1 MQTVQNDKKFMERE
15 PIPRLLA
22 RFAAPALVGM
32 LANALYNIVDRIF
45 VGQTVGRDG
54 LGAIALAFP
63 CMLFFISVG
72 FLVGIGSASRVSIL
86 LGEKRAPE
94 AERTLGNSL
103 TLSVVLSFVLL
114 AGVAVYFRDVLTL
127 SGASERLYG
136 AAASYLHIIMFGVL
150 FGIVSFTLSCQI
162 RACGSPTF
170 AMGTQVV
177 GALANIVLDAWLVI
191 GRDMGVEGAAIATV
205 ISQILSCGWAVAYF
219 FLPKSTLKLRLRD
232 IVRLDPATVAR
243 IFAVGV
249 PSCLVHLNFVLVHGV
264 ITNAAS
270 TYGGDLAVSATG
282 IFMSLDSLLFMPA
295 LAIAEACQPI
305 IGYNFGAGHPERVI
319 KTVKAGMIATTAF
332 YVTSF
337 TVIMFCS
344 EYLVMMFNRDDTE
357 LIALTARAM
366 RLANCG
372 IPLMGIS
379 IVNGSFLQGLGKGRE
394 GLLIALVRF
403 GIFLWI
409 PLLILPKYFGI
420 FGAWGAFP
428 FSDIFG
434 SIVAGL
440 FSMRMIRMLRAGA
453 EDAAK
458 SQK

>member
-1 MQTVQNDKKFMERE
+1 MQATANDKKFMESE

-54 LGAIALAFP
+54 LAAIALAFP

-86 LGEKRAPE
+86 LGEKRTSQ

-103 TLSVVLSFVLL
+103 TLATVLSFVLL
-114 AGVAVYFRDVLTL
+114 AGGAYFFREILLL
-127 SGASERLYG
+127 SGTSEHLYPI
-136 AAASYLHIIMFGVL
+136 AANYLHIVMYGVI
-150 FGIVSFTLSCQI
+150 FSIVSFTLSCQI

-177 GALANIVLDAWLVI
+177 GAVANIVLDAWFVI

-205 ISQILSCGWAVAYF
+205 ISQILSCGWAMAYF
-219 FLPKSTLKLRLRD
+219 FLPKSTLTLRWRD
-232 IVRLDPATVAR
+232 IVRLDRATVAR

-264 ITNAAS
+264 ITNASS

-282 IFMSLDSLLFMPA
+282 VFMSLDSLLFMPA
-295 LAIAEACQPI
+295 IAIAEACQPI
-305 IGYNFGAGHPERVI
+305 IGYNFGAGKPDRVI
-319 KTVKAGMIATTAF
+319 KTVKAGMLATTAF

-337 TVIMFCS
+337 AVLMLFA
-344 EYLVMMFNRDDTE
+344 EYMVMMFNRDDAE
-357 LIALTARAM
+357 LIALTSRAI
-366 RLANCG
+366 RVANVG
-372 IPLMGIS
+372 IPFMGLTVI
-379 IVNGSFLQGLGKGRE
+379 NTSFLQGLGKGRE
-394 GLLIALVRF
+394 GLMIAVIRF

-409 PLLILPKYFGI
+409 PLLILPKYFGVL
-420 FGAWGAFP
+420 GAWG
-428 FSDIFG
+428 
-434 SIVAGL
+434 
-440 FSMRMIRMLRAGA
+440 
-453 EDAAK
+453 
-458 SQK
+458 